1 MSSKHV
7 QSQRLKHHK
16 DVNQKLL
23 AHQSISVPVRNT
35 CSKLTIKTA
44 QRPCTAIFPQASTHL
59 LYLDIHVICLLG
71 TEVPIKLW
79 VLARVSFLISCRPDL
94 QFLWRVAFRNWLHFY
109 IEKLEEIKDEEK
121 VTSIF
126 YNKRIIDNRGK

>member
-23 AHQSISVPVRNT
+23 AHQSISVPERIT
-35 CSKLTIKTA
+35 YSKLTIKTA

-94 QFLWRVAFRNWLHFY
+94 QFLWRVAFR
-109 IEKLEEIKDEEK
+109 KLTAFLYREIGRNKGQKK
-121 VTSIF
+121 VTPIF